1 MLSCL
6 FYICSSNFPIHIWNK
21 AQQGKW
27 KISHFWRADVK
38 IPSFTFGEYVGSTLS
53 IRGRPCYTQLNLQ
66 NWQSPNLKLC
76 SPTKYVWVQISY
88 LAQPT
93 KLTKSQS
100 HTMLNHQIWL
110 SIESHTQLNLQNW
123 QSLNLILCSPTK
135 YDKVLISYFAQPH
148 DHCPHT
154 PFNCSSVTHFIP
166 HHLPIAHTCSYL
178 VAHQSSAFWVWNRCC
193 PPGAHMFLN
202 TSFSFGNILMGM
214 SIEAWDIQVN
224 LLSNPGKIK
233 YVQFIHTYMNR

>member
-1 MLSCL
+1 MSSKKHLSNQFFIKCFPVYSIYVHL
-6 FYICSSNFPIHIWNK
+6 TFLYIFGTKLSRENE
-21 AQQGKW
+21 

-53 IRGRPCYTQLNLQ
+53 IRGWPCTLLNLQ
-66 NWQSPNLKLC
+66 NWRSPNLILC

-135 YDKVLISYFAQPH
+135 YEEVLISYFAQPQ

-154 PFNCSSVTHFIP
+154 PLNCSSVTHFIP

-193 PPGAHMFLN
+193 PPGAHMFPN
-202 TSFSFGNILMGM
+202 TSFSFGWSARLDSLYSCN
-214 SIEAWDIQVN
+214 S
-224 LLSNPGKIK
+224 
-233 YVQFIHTYMNR
+233 Y